1 MSLKKVT
8 KILGIVLLI
17 IVVQAY
23 FLSTANFLGIISKW
37 SGYFTS
43 IIMALFLAVL
53 LNPIAEFF
61 RRKIKMNL
69 ICSLIA
75 SILIVILIILVLLM
89 IIIPQILA
97 SMK

>member
-61 RRKIKMNL
+61 RRKIKGTF
-69 ICSLIA
+69 IYRIFYEEWR
-75 SILIVILIILVLLM
+75 
-89 IIIPQILA
+89 
-97 SMK
+97 KRY